1 LQYLPSYL
9 VLMPVGSSDYGA
21 SQWKGLSDIILLGVV
36 CIGEFFRYISPGSKL
51 IVLYFTFFRVA
62 VCIHFIRIGI
72 QHFRLNTDSD
82 QGF

>member
-1 LQYLPSYL
+1 M
-9 VLMPVGSSDYGA
+9 LMPVGSSDYGA

-36 CIGEFFRYISPGSKL
+36 CIGELVSYISPGFEL

-62 VCIHFIRIGI
+62 VRIHFIRIRI
-72 QHFRLNTDSD
+72 QHFTFRLNTDSD